1 MLTIGDQV
9 AAWAEDMLGWGR
21 GDPLRLTSD
30 QVQFLLAFY
39 ATDDTGT
46 RFRNT
51 RGVYCRSKGYGKS
64 PLGAIVCAAEAHGP
78 VVPDGLD
85 ASGYAVGRPR
95 EHAEVLMFATEEG
108 QASNTYAPYCDLV
121 SGGALQSEIGLDV
134 GFTRTRGSD
143 GSVVMPLSAGATSKD
158 GRRTDFATFE
168 ETHLCFSPQLRDLIA
183 TIRRN
188 LAKRNGR
195 SVELTTAWRPG
206 ERSVAEMSHDLY
218 RAVVEGRVRDDVGL
232 LFDHREGPQPAD
244 WENDDEV
251 MACLAAAYEGCPWV
265 DLDRLLMEVRD
276 PTVDRADIERYY
288 LNRIVAASDAYVD
301 PAVWRSLGGATA
313 PAKGEAVALGFD
325 GSWSDDATALVA
337 VGIESGVVHLV
348 GLWEAMPGERD
359 WVVDQRE
366 VDNAITVAFER
377 WQVEMFYADPP
388 RWQDWVAAWQDRWG
402 DRVRP
407 WYTSRERQM
416 HASLERLRDAIA
428 TGSISHTGNDALA
441 RHLGNATK
449 RTTRSGYWIQKPPGR
464 PSAKIDAAMALAL
477 AWEARADVLA
487 RGWSRRRSG
496 KLVAY

>member
-1 MLTIGDQV
+1 MHTIGDQV

-21 GDPLRLTSD
+21 GDPLVLTED
-30 QVQFLLAFY
+30 QVKFLLAFY
-39 ATDDTGT
+39 AVDDTGQ
-46 RFRNT
+46 RFLRT
-51 RGVYCRSKGYGKS
+51 RGVYCRPKGYGKS

-78 VVPDGLD
+78 VVPDGFD
-85 ASGYAVGRPR
+85 AKGFAVGRPR
-95 EHAEVLMFATEEG
+95 ERAEVLMFATEEG
-108 QASNTYAPYCDLV
+108 QASNTYGPYCDLV
-121 SGGALQSEIGLDV
+121 VGGALQADAGLDV
-134 GFTRTRGSD
+134 GFTRTRGRD
-143 GSVVMPLSAGATSKD
+143 GSMVMPLSAGATSKD

-206 ERSVAEMSHDLY
+206 ERSVAELSHELHV
-218 RAVVEGRVRDDVGL
+218 AVVEKRVPDVGL
-232 LFDHREGPQPAD
+232 WFDHQEGPEPHD
-244 WENDDEV
+244 WDNDDEV
-251 MACLAAAYEGCPWV
+251 LACLATAYEGCPWV

-288 LNRIVAASDAYVD
+288 LNRIVARSDAYVD
-301 PAVWRSLGGATA
+301 PAAWRALGGASV
-313 PAKGEAVALGFD
+313 PSDGEAVALGFD
-325 GSWSDDATALVA
+325 GSWTDDATALVA
-337 VGIESGVVHLV
+337 VGIESGVAHLI
-348 GLWEAMPGERD
+348 GCWEAPPGARD

-366 VDNAITVAFER
+366 VDQAVDAAFDR
-377 WQVEMFYADPP
+377 WQVEMFYPDPP
-388 RWQDWVAAWQDRWG
+388 RWQDWVAAWQDRYG

-407 WYTSRERQM
+407 WYTARERAM
-416 HASLERLRDAIA
+416 HAALERLRDAIA
-428 TGSISHTGNDALA
+428 TGSVTHTGNDILA

-449 RTTRSGYWIQKPPGR
+449 RQTRSGGYWIQKPPGR

-487 RGWSRRRSG
+487 KGWSRRRSG